1 MSTFSLK
8 QKQNRLQGRFLSVKW
23 HSVTRKGTCNARRS
37 RAQSIEADAAARTGV
52 DGGIEQGLH
61 LRGGVHGHVEREHI
75 IPSTVE
81 EGDFPAAMRAG
92 QRQRT
97 RAGQIAVDDRLGEPG
112 SGQTV
117 AQSGFKER
125 GQIAPRERGHVE
137 AHKGISAVTVDGE
150 QTFASAQVDDVC
162 VPAIPAVG
170 LGAVVGFLFEKTL

>member
-1 MSTFSLK
+1 MSVNGDSIA
-8 QKQNRLQGRFLSVKW
+8 QKGELD
-23 HSVTRKGTCNARRS
+23 ARRS
-37 RAQSIEADAAARTGV
+37 RAQSIEANAAAWTGV

-61 LRGGVHGHVEREHI
+61 LRGGVHGHVEREYV
-75 IPSTVE
+75 IPCTVE
-81 EGDFPAAMRAG
+81 EGNFPAAMRAR

-137 AHKGISAVTVDGE
+137 AHKGVPAVTVDGE
-150 QTFASAQVDDVC
+150 QAFASV
-162 VPAIPAVG
+162 
-170 LGAVVGFLFEKTL
+170 